1 MKKQITVIMLALVCC
16 LAVILCACTPDTPT
30 EHVCQH
36 ICPECHKCL
45 SDCDD
50 PVCKDKCQ
58 GHQAPEHKCQHVC
71 PECGKCTS
79 DCQDPKCEAK
89 CPKHVK
95 VTKINV
101 NTDDENDGTLASPRS
116 ITIAQ
121 GNSAEIVYNVQPRDA
136 ENKTLQWTVGT
147 IADGVFRK
155 AEAAKITVADNGSKI
170 TITVAA
176 DAATAVIEG
185 KTTDGSDITVY
196 ITVEVTIYTPVT
208 AITVGN
214 LKPVDNA
221 DYNYELVTLED
232 TNWDMTDGTAPRGSK
247 LLAGEV
253 FGGLQA
259 PRNLTYYANVR
270 NIGLSVVPAE
280 ATNPDITVS
289 YSVEGVVTIDTA
301 GNITVLGAGE
311 TIVTIASAG
320 ETDVVTK
327 IKVTVKEALY
337 RGIEKSVYQAA
348 EEAVNVGG
356 GWNLDADHATEKQ
369 FSRYDD
375 WHLVMVHSNNLRTV
389 DNEDGNQKIFYMGET
404 SRPYGICIEN
414 NVFKSSGADL
424 TLAAG
429 MMWAKLTV
437 PASAITFNVKVSNN
451 GSQPNG
457 EYRVIFVDENG
468 NVTALCDWKG
478 FSKLNDESTQKLTVP
493 EAIKGVK
500 GAMVIE
506 HRLTKNDVNAE
517 FGIKNIN
524 FEGQVNVTSVV
535 FDNDNAAYKQ
545 GERSFTITAKVR
557 PENATNDK
565 VTYAMAEGSA
575 AGVTVDANGVVTVTA
590 EALGEYRIIASA
602 VADATKTAT
611 FTLTITA
618 DEIEVNEW
626 TGVNQITQGV
636 SDVKWSYINGG
647 HDDGVGEGADLS
659 IRDNLTYAALE
670 LADRKV
676 KDSSFILTFGA
687 RTFVRDLG
695 ELYPKFVVYVIE
707 GDSRTL
713 IKGIGQTE
721 DYFYVESDIALY
733 CSYDLSAY
741 IGKNVTIQIGIIQG
755 AHGVVQSIKFTGN
768 ETNVKTWKDKT
779 AILNADADPW
789 TVTGAWNAGPSE
801 GVDLNGKDSYISN
814 QFVIGAHNAKFTFG
828 GRIFKGQE
836 GDKGFPQVKLVV
848 VVGGAETVVKPIGSD
863 SETITLN
870 GDNVVQTS
878 YDLSA
883 FIGKSV
889 EIRLVCT
896 TEVYHCVIAGISM
909 SSVA

>member
-1 MKKQITVIMLALVCC
+1 
-16 LAVILCACTPDTPT
+16 
-30 EHVCQH
+30 
-36 ICPECHKCL
+36 
-45 SDCDD
+45 
-50 PVCKDKCQ
+50 
-58 GHQAPEHKCQHVC
+58 
-71 PECGKCTS
+71 
-79 DCQDPKCEAK
+79 
-89 CPKHVK
+89 
-95 VTKINV
+95 
-101 NTDDENDGTLASPRS
+101 
-116 ITIAQ
+116 
-121 GNSAEIVYNVQPRDA
+121 
-136 ENKTLQWTVGT
+136 
-147 IADGVFRK
+147 
-155 AEAAKITVADNGSKI
+155 
-170 TITVAA
+170 
-176 DAATAVIEG
+176 
-185 KTTDGSDITVY
+185 
-196 ITVEVTIYTPVT
+196 
-208 AITVGN
+208 
-214 LKPVDNA
+214 
-221 DYNYELVTLED
+221 
-232 TNWDMTDGTAPRGSK
+232 
-247 LLAGEV
+247 
-253 FGGLQA
+253 
-259 PRNLTYYANVR
+259 
-270 NIGLSVVPAE
+270 
-280 ATNPDITVS
+280 
-289 YSVEGVVTIDTA
+289 
-301 GNITVLGAGE
+301 
-311 TIVTIASAG
+311 
-320 ETDVVTK
+320 
-327 IKVTVKEALY
+327 
-337 RGIEKSVYQAA
+337 
-348 EEAVNVGG
+348 
-356 GWNLDADHATEKQ
+356 
-369 FSRYDD
+369 
-375 WHLVMVHSNNLRTV
+375 
-389 DNEDGNQKIFYMGET
+389 
-404 SRPYGICIEN
+404 
-414 NVFKSSGADL
+414 
-424 TLAAG
+424 
-429 MMWAKLTV
+429 
-437 PASAITFNVKVSNN
+437 
-451 GSQPNG
+451 
-457 EYRVIFVDENG
+457 
-468 NVTALCDWKG
+468 
-478 FSKLNDESTQKLTVP
+478 
-493 EAIKGVK
+493 
-500 GAMVIE
+500 MVIE